1 MRKNALKGVGEQL
14 GKLVE
19 KSSAT
24 IHKIKA
30 TTQLARDSCQ
40 TL

>member
-1 MRKNALKGVGEQL
+1 MRKNALKGVGKQL
-14 GKLVE
+14 GKFVE

-30 TTQLARDSCQ
+30 TTQ
-40 TL
+40 